1 MLKNHRELRI
11 WVTCKGLRLTPTIL
25 LHTLFTQ
32 CGITMPMVLQTGE
45 INNTTLLLG
54 GHAGTL
60 NGCRTTDVHRQHLAE
75 GACSTDLV
83 VIIRY
88 VIVELPVLTMY
99 TADTCGLKG

>member
-1 MLKNHRELRI
+1 M
-11 WVTCKGLRLTPTIL
+11 PTIL

-32 CGITMPMVLQTGE
+32 CGITVPMVLQTGE
-45 INNTTLLLG
+45 IDNTTLLLG

-60 NGCRTTDVHRQHLAE
+60 NGCRTTDVHRRHLAE

-88 VIVELPVLTMY
+88 QIL
-99 TADTCGLKG
+99 ASSGND